1 MLDHSDL
8 GRIAGESAHI
18 HVSGQT
24 PCKLPVYR
32 YPEQAKEIS
41 AQMLDEMEEKGVIE
55 PSSAASLSLIVLVN
69 KPDGSKRMCLDFRKV
84 NEHLPDDVYPCPR
97 LEDLV
102 GNAAGHRYYV
112 TLDLKDTYFQIE
124 LDESSKDLTTF
135 SDGVSLYRFRRLPF
149 VLCCAPDIFS
159 RKMAELLTSLIKE
172 DWVKNYLDDFII
184 WADDFDQLIQRL
196 QKMFDLF
203 EGRGVKLNLTKCD
216 FAKDEVKFLGHRVS
230 KPLSNKDRRPMF
242 RKWDDL

>member
-1 MLDHSDL
+1 M
-8 GRIAGESAHI
+8 
-18 HVSGQT
+18 
-24 PCKLPVYR
+24 
-32 YPEQAKEIS
+32 
-41 AQMLDEMEEKGVIE
+41 
-55 PSSAASLSLIVLVN
+55 
-69 KPDGSKRMCLDFRKV
+69 DFRKV
-84 NEHLPDDVYPCPR
+84 NEHLADDVYPLPR

-112 TLDLKDTYFQIE
+112 TLDLKDAYFQIE

-149 VLCCAPDIFS
+149 GLCCAPDIFS

-203 EGRGVKLNLTKCD
+203 EDRGVKLNLTKCD
-216 FAKDEVKFLGHRVS
+216 FAKDEVKFLGHRASKEEVPPIIKIS